1 MILLGL
7 GSNLPSSFGDRF
19 KNINL
24 AISYLEKNNIK
35 IVKKSSYYETL
46 SFPDKK
52 KPKFINTIIAVD
64 TDLSAEKLASII
76 MRGESFESCNKK
88 NKRVTCSSGKE
99 KFYQSI

>member
-1 MILLGL
+1 MIFGIGQDICNSKRIEATL
-7 GSNLPSSFGDRF
+7 NRFGDRF

-52 KPKFINTIIAVD
+52 KPKFINTIIN
-64 TDLSAEKLASII
+64 LLII
-76 MRGESFESCNKK
+76 HFIHQKMILLHF
-88 NKRVTCSSGKE
+88 
-99 KFYQSI
+99 FI